1 MVRLSTLA
9 PCLFAIV
16 LLGMHLGMRV
26 LFGESLQVAWCP
38 RGAKI
43 QPTQFMAPSP

>member
-26 LFGESLQVAWCP
+26 LFEVAWCP

-43 QPTQFMAPSP
+43 QPTQFMAPSA